1 MTANLAPEQASPA
14 AIAISLTVL
23 QRFNSSLPQLFRFS
37 CFVSKKTEAFHS
49 SRLGLLVYPVGLV
62 TCQSR

>member
-23 QRFNSSLPQLFRFS
+23 QRFNSSLPQLFRFN
-37 CFVSKKTEAFHS
+37 KKTETFHS
-49 SRLGLLVYPVGLV
+49 SRLGLLVHPVGLV